1 MTNEI
6 FNALID
12 AGFKSRGGDYTG
24 FDIRLFGDV
33 WLCLWIQNSDLTVML
48 HDANDEV
55 GIYINS
61 LQSDDVSIEDIYKVI
76 TLKNVLRD
84 KAIEVV

>member
-1 MTNEI
+1 
-6 FNALID
+6 
-12 AGFKSRGGDYTG
+12 
-24 FDIRLFGDV
+24 
-33 WLCLWIQNSDLTVML
+33 LWIQNSDLTVML

-61 LQSDDVSIEDIYKVI
+61 LQSDDVSIENIYKVI